1 MIQNN
6 QQEKVQII
14 LQKVINMI
22 NSITNEKILETDRS
36 HKKMLRA
43 DKIYEEMIEADRIYK
58 EMLEDDMFLWFN

>member
-22 NSITNEKILETDRS
+22 NSITNEKILEDIRRY
-36 HKKMLRA
+36 KKT
-43 DKIYEEMIEADRIYK
+43 
-58 EMLEDDMFLWFN
+58 